1 MEMQRQ
7 FEVKR
12 RELVDL
18 ESNIRAKE
26 ADLERMKDH
35 AFARE
40 VKSDLVAKIR

>member
-18 ESNIRAKE
+18 ESNIRLKE
-26 ADLERMKDH
+26 ADLERVKDH
-35 AFARE
+35 ASARE
-40 VKSDLVAKIR
+40 VN